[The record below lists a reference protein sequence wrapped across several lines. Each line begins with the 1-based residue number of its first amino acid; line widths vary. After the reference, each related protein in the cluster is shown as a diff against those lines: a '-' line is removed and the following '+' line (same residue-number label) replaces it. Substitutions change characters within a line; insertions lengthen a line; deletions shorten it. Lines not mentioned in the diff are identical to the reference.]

1 MDDDLLATANALRAA
16 TGALRRR
23 LRDDG
28 YAVLTPGEIAV
39 LSRLDRGGPATTATL
54 ARLDGITPQAMG
66 ATVTAL
72 AARGLLDR
80 TADPADGRRALLTPS
95 AEGVRVLREARDAV
109 VVRIAAALGEHF
121 TAEQVA
127 VIRAAAPLVERLA
140 HVL

>member
-23 LRDDG
+23 VRDDG
-28 YAVLTPGEIAV
+28 YAALTPGEVAI

-54 ARLDGITPQAMG
+54 ARLEGITPQALG
-66 ATVTAL
+66 ATAAGLV
-72 AARGLLDR
+72 ARGLVLK
-80 TADPADGRRALLTPS
+80 TADPDDRRRALLTTSP
-95 AEGVRVLREARDAV
+95 EGVRVLREARDAV

-121 TAEQVA
+121 SAEQVA